1 MGTELTLFIGTFTTL
16 LAVINPLEALP
27 VYLKLLDGQ
36 DQQAHRRVAFRSC
49 LYAAVMMLFFLV
61 FGRLVLEI
69 FGVPLSMVRIVGG
82 IILMRIGFSLFIPS
96 SGGAVSD
103 EGGVNSKPGGNI
115 AFVPLAIPL
124 MFGPGAL
131 ATVIGMSTMV
141 KLSESGVA
149 SLFTIFAAIAATMLI
164 TCLFLAYAKKILGR
178 IGPLGVDAAT
188 RIVGFFVSAMGMG
201 LIFHGL
207 VEAIGQYGIL
217 AK

>member
-1 MGTELTLFIGTFTTL
+1 MELTLFIGTFTTL

-61 FGRLVLEI
+61 FGRFVLEI

-82 IILMRIGFSLFIPS
+82 IILMRIGFSLFLPS
-96 SGGAVSD
+96 SNGSVSD
-103 EGGVNSKPGGNI
+103 KVGVTSEQGGNI

-141 KLSESGVA
+141 KLSKPGVISFFA
-149 SLFTIFAAIAATMLI
+149 IFAAIFATMLV
-164 TCLFLAYAKKILGR
+164 TYLSLAYAKKILGR
-178 IGPLGVDAAT
+178 IGPLGIDAAT
-188 RIVGFFVSAMGMG
+188 RLVGFFVSAMGMG

-207 VEAIGQYGIL
+207 VEAIGQYGII

>member
-1 MGTELTLFIGTFTTL
+1 MSLELTLFVGTFTTL

-36 DQQAHRRVAFRSC
+36 DRQAHRRVAFRSC
-49 LYAAVMMLFFLV
+49 LYAAVMMFFFLV
-61 FGRLVLEI
+61 FGRLVLKI

-82 IILMRIGFSLFIPS
+82 IILMRIGFSLFLPS

-103 EGGVNSKPGGNI
+103 ESGVSSKQVGNI

-124 MFGPGAL
+124 MFGPGVL
-131 ATVIGMSTMV
+131 ATVIGMSTII
-141 KLSESGVA
+141 KLSEPGVA
-149 SLFTIFAAIAATMLI
+149 SLLAICAAIVATMLV
-164 TCLFLAYAKKILGR
+164 TYLFLVYAKNILGR

>member
-16 LAVINPLEALP
+16 LAVINPLESLP

-36 DQQAHRRVAFRSC
+36 DQEAHRRVALKSC

-82 IILMRIGFSLFIPS
+82 IILMRIGFSLFLPS
-96 SGGAVSD
+96 STEAGSGGG
-103 EGGVNSKPGGNI
+103 EVNSKQGGNI

-124 MFGPGAL
+124 LFGPGAL
-131 ATVIGMSTMV
+131 ATVIGMSTTF
-141 KLSESGVA
+141 KLSESGIF
-149 SLFTIFAAIAATMLI
+149 SFFTIFAAIVATMFVVY
-164 TCLFLAYAKKILGR
+164 LFLAYAKNILGR